1 MNREIKAS
9 KKRVLKSI
17 SSEKDNLTNEKYN
30 SQYVQLI
37 KLMRRLM
44 HYYILQRSKL
54 LWTII

>member
-54 LWTII
+54 L